1 MSNTVEVSK
10 KTSEARVLYYI
21 CKAQEGQ
28 PDEFMLM
35 YAIDDNR
42 YVKDYIDKK
51 FIGADG
57 KVSLPEVSIRREK
70 KVDATKIYDT
80 KYFANVTA
88 YFDYLLSNRNWKQ
101 AQVLERKDG
110 IERLIKL
117 SA

>member
-35 YAIDDNR
+35 YAID
-42 YVKDYIDKK
+42 DYIDKK